1 MIGQSVAHY
10 RVTSKLGAGG
20 MGEVFRATDSKLN
33 RDVALK
39 LLPSHLSGDK
49 DRMARFHR
57 EAQVLAS
64 LNHPHIAGIHGI
76 EESGTQ
82 TALVMELVEGEDLSE
97 RLRHGPIPMIEALK
111 IARQVAEALEAAHD
125 KNIIHRDLKPA
136 NIKLTADGEVKVL
149 DFGLAKALEGSATS
163 LAGDSGAS
171 MTLSASMTRAGT
183 VMGTV
188 AYMSPEQASGA
199 PVDKRSDIWSFGVV
213 LFELLCGRRLFEG
226 ETTSH
231 TMADVLRADIDWSRL
246 PAATP
251 PVVRK
256 LLERCLERDRK
267 RRLQAIGEARIIIE
281 DYLATASSSVSRV
294 VSPAPTPAPVAAPAP
309 VSRNLAPWA
318 VAAAAV
324 VAALA
329 ALGLLWSRGAAG
341 VSGPDL
347 RVDMLISDRPL
358 FTDVGSSLAL
368 SPDATRLAYVDGST
382 QNQQLF
388 VRPFNQLEGFKLS
401 EGSTDVT
408 SPYQPFFSPDGQWV
422 GYVTASEMRK
432 VPVGGGT
439 PLTLCRVA
447 RSRGATWLPDGT
459 IVFAP
464 NPAGGLSRVSAAG
477 GEPQAVTT
485 LDKDKKEVTHR
496 WPQALPGGKAVLF
509 TSHIQASSDFDNA
522 TIEVLDL
529 ASGQRKVLL
538 RGGSGARYLPSGHL
552 VYASKAA
559 IFAVPFDLGSLT
571 VTGSPA
577 PVVQNVYWNPTEGAA
592 QFSVSEAGVLT
603 YLRGGPE
610 VAKYG
615 VVSVDRKGGTTK
627 LIDQPGAY
635 ANPRLSPDGRRLAL
649 TELRDGN
656 FDIWT
661 YDLDR
666 GVPTRLTFH
675 EGPESEQIW
684 SPDGRFLIFSS
695 GRTGPDNLYRK
706 RADGSGEEEHLVQS
720 DNPMWAVSWAR
731 DGASLG
737 LVTMGANGNFDV
749 ASLTLADKK
758 IHPLVTTNFREAD
771 PDISPDGRWIA
782 YTSNESARVE
792 VYVRPYP
799 TGAGRWQ
806 VSDSGG
812 AYPRW
817 ASNGREIVYRVDD
830 GIMVASIE
838 PAGDGIRTG
847 KPHKLF
853 TGSFRGGS
861 TGISIGGNTLSDY
874 DVSADGQRFIMF
886 PSSDSTAGGRGVV
899 TLVTKWYDEKT
910 QSFTTTR

>member
-1 MIGQSVAHY
+1 
-10 RVTSKLGAGG
+10 

-39 LLPSHLSGDK
+39 LLPPHLSSDK
-49 DRMARFHR
+49 ERMARFHR

-64 LNHPHIAGIHGI
+64 LNHPNIAGIHGL
-76 EESGTQ
+76 EESGAQ

-97 RLRHGPIPMIEALK
+97 RLRHGPIPMIDALR

-125 KNIIHRDLKPA
+125 KSIIHRDLKPA
-136 NIKLTADGEVKVL
+136 NIKITPDGQVKVL
-149 DFGLAKALEGSATS
+149 DFGLAKALEGAATS

-213 LFELLCGRRLFEG
+213 LFELLAGRRLFEG

-231 TMADVLRADIDWSRL
+231 TMADVLRAEIDWSRL

-251 PVVRK
+251 PVIRK

-267 RRLQAIGEARIIIE
+267 RRLQAIGEARILIE
-281 DYLATASSSVSRV
+281 DYLASTSSSLSRV
-294 VSPAPTPAPVAAPAP
+294 AAPVPAAAPVAAPVP
-309 VSRNLAPWA
+309 VRAARSLVPWA
-318 VAAAAV
+318 VAAAAI

-329 ALGLLWSRGAAG
+329 AMGLLWSRGSGSAG
-341 VSGPDL
+341 GPDL

-382 QNQQLF
+382 QGQKLY
-388 VRPFNQLEGFKLS
+388 VRPFNQLESLRLS
-401 EGSTDVT
+401 EGSTDQN

-422 GYVTASEMRK
+422 GYVTSSELRK

-439 PLTLCRVA
+439 PLTLCRLS

-459 IVFAP
+459 IVFAG
-464 NPAGGLSRVSAAG
+464 NPATGLSRVSAAG
-477 GEPQAVTT
+477 GEPQAITT
-485 LDKDKKEVTHR
+485 LDKAKKEVTHR
-496 WPQALPGGKAVLF
+496 WPQALPGGKAVVF

-522 TIEVLDL
+522 TIEVLVL
-529 ASGQRKVLL
+529 ASGERKVLL
-538 RGGSGARYLPSGHL
+538 QGGSGARYLPSGHL

-577 PVVQNVYWNPTEGAA
+577 PVVQNVFWNPTEGAA
-592 QFSVSEAGVLT
+592 QFSVSESGVLT

-656 FDIWT
+656 FDIWSH
-661 YDLDR
+661 DLDR
-666 GVPTRLTFH
+666 GVPTRLTFD
-675 EGPESEQIW
+675 EAPESEQIW

-706 RADGSGEEEHLVQS
+706 RADGSGDEEHLIKS
-720 DNPMWAVSWAR
+720 DSPMWAVSWAR

-749 ASLTLADKK
+749 ASMTLADKK
-758 IHPLVTTNFREAD
+758 VHPILSTNFREAD
-771 PDISPDGRWIA
+771 PDISPDGRWLA

-806 VSDSGG
+806 VSDNGG

-817 ASNGREIVYRVDD
+817 SSNGREIVYRVDD
-830 GIMVASIE
+830 GIMVASIDATGE
-838 PAGDGIRTG
+838 SIRTG
-847 KPHKLF
+847 KPQKLF
-853 TGSFRGGS
+853 TGPFRGGS
-861 TGISIGGNTLSDY
+861 AGISIGGNTLSDY

-886 PSSDSTAGGRGVV
+886 PSSDTTAGGRGVV
-899 TLVTKWYDEKT
+899 TLVTTWFDEKT